1 MLNIQRNTT
10 VSANYMKW
18 PEYTLVIKFANVSK
32 LQDYIYFS
40 DLNNHPTL

>member
-1 MLNIQRNTT
+1 MLNIQWNTT
-10 VSANYMKW
+10 VSGNCMKL

-32 LQDYIYFS
+32 LQDNINFS

>member
-1 MLNIQRNTT
+1 MLNIQRNAT
-10 VSANYMKW
+10 VSAKCMKW